1 MAGDQSPTGHAAAEL
16 VGAMVTVET
25 QNARSRTT
33 LDLARPAALAITDV
47 LTAATGNPRLRLE
60 RARDLRLMY
69 RARTNWA
76 MFGHYLTVDFEPL
89 GDSATRLKF
98 FVDPVVHRTAF
109 DWGQGARDIRAVTD
123 RLLRDD
129 ALRRP

>member
-1 MAGDQSPTGHAAAEL
+1 MASSGSPTGHAAAEL

-60 RARDLRLMY
+60 RARDLRL
-69 RARTNWA
+69 
-76 MFGHYLTVDFEPL
+76 
-89 GDSATRLKF
+89 
-98 FVDPVVHRTAF
+98 
-109 DWGQGARDIRAVTD
+109 I
-123 RLLRDD
+123 
-129 ALRRP
+129 

>member
-1 MAGDQSPTGHAAAEL
+1 
-16 VGAMVTVET
+16 MVTVET

-47 LTAATGNPRLRLE
+47 LTAATGSPRLRLE
-60 RARDLRLMY
+60 RARDLLIY

-76 MFGHYLTVDFEPL
+76 MFEHYLTVDFEPL

-98 FVDPVVHRTAF
+98 FVDPVVRRTAF

-123 RLLRDD
+123 RLFRDD